1 MDDESPLHA
10 EVRERESALL
20 ALLAEA
26 EAGHGRLLAEETERL
41 RMASRANA
49 GEGPERAPREEPA
62 SDGQRERA
70 ARAAERERVRKADAA
85 EREAANRLRLGE
97 AERRLRELKRHAK
110 EILGL
115 DARAASVGAAA
126 PTWVDIAGLENAL
139 DEAERI
145 GLEIE
150 RRRALR
156 DALEEAIA
164 DYTAAIADLAE
175 RAERNEP
182 PASLDAS
189 LKSLERA
196 EAACVSAAREAA
208 VSPDSV
214 PRMREASGRAR
225 AVVAVADRLVGKFR
239 ASRKM
244 RTRVLVALAV
254 VALAALGHFALLS
267 RSTVEVRV
275 ALPDGMPEGGAVAA
289 FLDGKPLSRSDIPS
303 NGPTVWRVPELGQ
316 AELRI
321 VAPGYD
327 DFARSVSVRYGR
339 NRAGEAELVRS
350 KGALSV
356 TSDLP
361 GAEVRVE
368 VKDTAVTGVAPCSF
382 DLPTGEYEIVVA
394 KGLLQATRRA
404 SVEKGRNAA
413 VHVPVP
419 RAGLELAALPAKSRF
434 TLSRGEG
441 APIASGELPASLAE
455 LPAGDY
461 RIDFRFGEITASR
474 EVSVAAGETG
484 KIVAVLPLGD
494 LRIESS
500 GTREPPS
507 YRLIRAG
514 SEESSGKTPAVL
526 RNLNEGEV
534 ELSATD
540 GTFTVVRTARVRP
553 GEETVVSADF
563 SYGGAK
569 IESVPSPCDLE
580 LTLPGHPPMRGRT
593 PFEAAKLL
601 EGEYAVRLTFD
612 GVEHAGS
619 LAVKGNGVASASFT
633 LPIGSIKIPRTVKDA
648 EHRAERLD
656 GTLAKPIPAGEETAL
671 RTGDYVVRSR
681 YRGILVESPVTIKTS
696 LRTDCDP
703 FAQAGT
709 LYLATNAPGAKYA
722 LRSLGA
728 ASFTLTGSTPERIE
742 HMPFGSYAVTFT
754 HEGEG
759 YSQTRE
765 FEMKDATSQ
774 QMCAFSRNIFEAVK
788 DRDMIGFEAV
798 TERFPQSR
806 EAIWNAIYERSR
818 AGTFREPPY
827 RDDASSG
834 WVISKRYVYADSLNL
849 IGPSKACYHVA
860 MVSEMG
866 DHREV
871 QVVTVT
877 SKLTTT
883 TQPEIRQTYSADFN
897 RDASRELS
905 RKFVDDLRTKLS
917 PKQ

>member
-1 MDDESPLHA
+1 MDDELPLHA
-10 EVRERESALL
+10 EVRAKESALL

-41 RMASRANA
+41 RMASRTNA
-49 GEGPERAPREEPA
+49 VEGAEQAPRGEPA
-62 SDGQRERA
+62 SDSQREQA
-70 ARAAERERVRKADAA
+70 ARAAERERVRKAEAA
-85 EREAANRLRLGE
+85 EKEAANRLRLGE
-97 AERRLRELKRHAK
+97 AEKRLRVLKRHAQD
-110 EILGL
+110 ILGL
-115 DARAASVGAAA
+115 GARASGVGAAA
-126 PTWVDIAGLENAL
+126 PRWADIAGLENAL
-139 DEAERI
+139 SEAEKI

-150 RRRALR
+150 RRRASR
-156 DALEEAIA
+156 DALDEAVA
-164 DYTAAIADLAE
+164 GYAAAIADLAE
-175 RAERNEP
+175 KAERNEP

-189 LKSLERA
+189 LKSLKRA
-196 EAACVSAAREAA
+196 EAACVSAAREAG
-208 VSPDSV
+208 VSPDAV
-214 PRMREASGRAR
+214 PRMREESERAR
-225 AVVAVADRLVGKFR
+225 AAVAVADRLVGKFR
-239 ASRKM
+239 ASRRM

-254 VALAALGHFALLS
+254 VALAVLGHFALLS
-267 RSTVEVRV
+267 RSTVEVSV
-275 ALPDGMPEGGAVAA
+275 VLSDGMPEGGAVTA
-289 FLDGKPLSRSDIPS
+289 FLDGKPLSRSGIPADP
-303 NGPTVWRVPELGQ
+303 PTVWRVSKLGQ

-327 DFARSVSVRYGR
+327 DFARSVSVRYGS
-339 NRAGEAELVRS
+339 NKAGAAELARS

-361 GAEVRVE
+361 GAGVRIE
-368 VKDTAVTGVAPCSF
+368 GKETAVTGVAPCSF
-382 DLPTGEYEIVVA
+382 DLPTGEYEIVVS
-394 KGLLQATRRA
+394 KGLIRAARRA
-404 SVEKGRNAA
+404 SVGKGRNAT

-419 RAGLELAALPAKSRF
+419 RAGLELDAVPAKSRF
-434 TLSRGEG
+434 TLSRGDS

-461 RIDFRFGEITASR
+461 RIDFRFGETTASR
-474 EVSVAAGETG
+474 EVSVAAGETE

-500 GTREPPS
+500 GTQEPPS
-507 YRLIRAG
+507 FRLLRAG
-514 SEESSGKTPAVL
+514 NEEANGKTPAVL

-534 ELSATD
+534 EISASD
-540 GTFTVVRTARVRP
+540 GTFTVRRAARVRP
-553 GEETVVSADF
+553 GEETVVSVDF

-569 IESVPSPCDLE
+569 IESEPSPCDLE
-580 LTLPGHPPMRGRT
+580 LALPGHPPMKGRT
-593 PFEAAKLL
+593 PFDAAKLL
-601 EGEYAVRLTFD
+601 EGEYSVRLTFD
-612 GVEHAGS
+612 GVEHTGS
-619 LAVKGNGVASASFT
+619 LAVKGNGVASANFT
-633 LPIGSIKIPRTVKDA
+633 LPIGSIRIPRTVRDA

-656 GTLAKPIPAGEETAL
+656 GTLAKLIPAGEETAL
-671 RTGDYVVRSR
+671 RAGDYVVKSR

-742 HMPFGSYAVTFT
+742 YMPFGSYAVTFT

-765 FEMKDATSQ
+765 FEVRDATSQ
-774 QMCAFSRNIFEAVK
+774 QMCVFSRNIFEAVR
-788 DRDMIGFEAV
+788 DRDMIGFDAV

-806 EAIWNAIYERSR
+806 EAIWNAIYQRSR
-818 AGTFREPPY
+818 TGTFREPPY
-827 RDDASSG
+827 RDNASSG

-883 TQPEIRQTYSADFN
+883 TQPEIRQTYSADFD

-905 RKFVDDLRTKLS
+905 RKFVDDLKAKLS
-917 PKQ
+917 QKQ